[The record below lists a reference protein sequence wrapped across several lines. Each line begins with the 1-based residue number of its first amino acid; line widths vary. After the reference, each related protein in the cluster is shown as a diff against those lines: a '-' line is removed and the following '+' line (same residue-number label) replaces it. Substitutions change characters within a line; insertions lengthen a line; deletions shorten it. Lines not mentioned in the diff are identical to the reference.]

1 MGLSPAG
8 APFKV
13 PGGVKDSFSY
23 HGSTGDKS
31 SDGEDWKSYGPK
43 FAYNDVVGCGVI
55 DDACFFTKNGEF
67 LGVAFRGV
75 PRDLYPTVGIWDIT
89 DAVEANFGQESFEC
103 ELDWDKLRRLCRE

>member
-1 MGLSPAG
+1 MVAGSAHVGLSPAG

-43 FAYNDVVGCGVI
+43 FAYND
-55 DDACFFTKNGEF
+55 NGEF

-89 DAVEANFGQESFEC
+89 DTVEANFGQESFEC